1 MNKDAISS
9 GDSDDLEALFDSI
22 VQANASANFE
32 PAAAPAAPAPAPVA
46 AAPAPAPAPAPA
58 APARPAPVVAAV
70 VEEKPVAAEDLPEPA
85 QSMYTKVG
93 QLTRQLHDALRALGY
108 DQALEKAASA
118 IPDAKDRLT
127 YIASMTEQAANRALN
142 AVDTA
147 KPLQDVLES
156 DALRLGD
163 QWTKL
168 YNKQLSVDDFKILA
182 QQTREYLLQVPS
194 RTRAT
199 NEQLLEIMM
208 AQDFQDLT
216 GQVIRKIVAMAENME
231 SNLYSFLIEFS
242 PQNKKAGIVIEQAPV
257 AIKPLEEGPV
267 INADGRSDVVTSQQQ
282 VDDLLAQLG
291 F

>member
-108 DQALEKAASA
+108 DLALEKAASA